1 MGLRVAY
8 RVGEK
13 TMTIAPADITI
24 FVIYLVAVLALGMYA
39 TRRSVGTKRDYFLAG
54 DKLPWWMV
62 GGSIIASNISSHHFV
77 GIMGVAYD
85 RGFVALNIA
94 WPAILT
100 GFNALLWIFLPFY
113 LRNGFYTMPEFLDR
127 RYGGAART
135 TYGALIFLT
144 YVFVEI
150 SAVLYLGSVV
160 LESLFQIS
168 PSWSIPALAVVT
180 GVYAITGG
188 LRAVVW
194 TEMFQLGV
202 LITGGAVLSIL
213 TIHRVGGLDAVW
225 ATSSSWHLILPA
237 TDADFPWTQVLGGMV
252 CISVFYNAANQFIV
266 QRTLAAKDEWHARMG
281 VVFVNYLQFLTPFI
295 YIVPGLLAPLLFP
308 NLAKGDL
315 AFPTLVQNILPHG
328 MVGLVMAGLIAAV
341 MSHISGAV
349 NACTTIATVDF
360 YVPYIN
366 RHATDKQAV
375 RFGKAAGVVIII
387 LGIFW
392 AQALRAHADRPVFLY
407 LLNAYGYFT
416 PGIASMFLLGILWK
430 RTTHAGALAAGIA
443 TIPLTV
449 LFEMWVGTM
458 GEPYA
463 SYLKPFYNRTGIIFW
478 VCMLLGVVVS
488 LCTKPMPME
497 RIGKLI
503 WNVDSLRLPPEQRAG
518 MRGLRRPVIWWA
530 IITVI
535 TICMYVRFR

>member
-1 MGLRVAY
+1 MNI
-8 RVGEK
+8 
-13 TMTIAPADITI
+13 TSADLAV
-24 FVIYLVAVLALGMYA
+24 FAIYLVAVLALGLYA
-39 TRRSVGTKRDYFLAG
+39 TRRAVATKRDYFLAG
-54 DKLPWWMV
+54 DKLPWWMI

-127 RYGGAART
+127 RFGGAARAV
-135 TYGALIFLT
+135 YGALIFLT

-160 LESLFQIS
+160 LESLFQVP
-168 PSWSIPALAVVT
+168 PSLSIPALAIVT
-180 GVYAITGG
+180 GIYAITGG

-202 LITGGAVLSIL
+202 LITGGAILSVL
-213 TIHRVGGLDAVW
+213 TIHKVGGLGAVW
-225 ATSSSWHLILPA
+225 ATSDSWHLLLPA
-237 TDADFPWTQVLGGMV
+237 TDPDFPWTQFLGGLL
-252 CISVFYNAANQFIV
+252 CISIFYNAANQFIV
-266 QRTLAAKDEWHARMG
+266 QRTLAAKNEWHARMG
-281 VVFVNYLQFLTPFI
+281 VVFTNYLQFIMPFI
-295 YIVPGLLAPLLFP
+295 YIAPGLIAPLLYP
-308 NLAKGDL
+308 DLRKGDM
-315 AFPTLVQNILPHG
+315 AFPTLVQGILPHG
-328 MVGLVMAGLIAAV
+328 LIGLVMAGLIAAV

-360 YVPYIN
+360 YLPYIN
-366 RHATDKQAV
+366 RNATDAQAV
-375 RFGKAAGVVIII
+375 RFGKISGVVI
-387 LGIFW
+387 LVMGIFW
-392 AQALRAHADRPVFLY
+392 AEALRSHADRPVFLY

-443 TIPLTV
+443 TIPLSV
-449 LFEMWVGTM
+449 LLELWVGTM
-458 GEPYA
+458 THPYA
-463 SYLKPFYNRTGIIFW
+463 VYLKPFFNRTGIVFW
-478 VCMLLGVVVS
+478 ICMMLGVAVS

-503 WNVDSLRLPPEQRAG
+503 WNVESLKLPPDQRAA

-530 IITVI
+530 IITAI
-535 TICMYVRFR
+535 TVYMYIRFR